1 MNRPFS
7 NQDPIYKND
16 EIDLEGFFHMLYQG
30 KWIIISITFLASIA
44 SVYFSLK
51 LPNIYQSK
59 ALLVSVE
66 SSSGNAGALGSY
78 SGLASLAG
86 VSLPSASREDNS
98 VKALEKLETL
108 SFFENNILRGI
119 SLPNLMALESWDAN
133 KNALIYDEDIYDK
146 TKDAW
151 IRNYSYPQ
159 KQKPSPQ
166 ESFLTFK
173 SNHLY
178 LSKDDKTGF
187 ITLSISHKSPH
198 IAKKWTEL
206 CVKEINSFYKQK
218 DKLEA
223 QKSIIFLNTQIAKTN
238 LSEIKQ
244 VMAELLQ
251 QEIQKLTLI
260 EASEFYVFEYIDN
273 PVIMENKYGPNR
285 ALICIMGALI
295 GGMIGFLIVLIRH
308 MIMNKKIYK

>member
-1 MNRPFS
+1 MNKSFS
-7 NQDPIYKND
+7 NTDSIYKND
-16 EIDLEGFFHMLYQG
+16 EIDLKDFFYMLFLG
-30 KWIIISITFLASIA
+30 KWIIISITLLASIA

-59 ALLVSVE
+59 ALLVPVE
-66 SSSGNAGALGSY
+66 SSSGNAGVLGGY

-86 VSLPSASREDNS
+86 VNLSSVASEDNS

-119 SLPNLMALESWDAN
+119 YLPNLMALKSWDAN
-133 KNALIYDEDIYDK
+133 KNALIYDEDVYNK
-146 TKDAW
+146 NQNMW

-166 ESFLTFK
+166 ESFVTFK
-173 SNHLY
+173 SKHLY
-178 LSKDDKTGF
+178 LSKDDKTG
-187 ITLSISHKSPH
+187 IVSLSITHKSPH

-206 CVKEINSFYKQK
+206 YVKEINSFYRQK
-218 DKLEA
+218 DKSEA
-223 QKSIIFLNTQIAKTN
+223 QKSITYLNTQIAKTN
-238 LSEIKQ
+238 LSEIKY

-273 PVIMENKYGPNR
+273 PVVMENKYGPNR
-285 ALICIMGALI
+285 ALICILGALI

-308 MIMNKKIYK
+308 VIMSKKNL